1 MSTRDAALPL
11 TVTGQLET
19 QPPVLSRGRVRA
31 LLAGFAGAHFAHH
44 VSNSLLNPLLP
55 PIRDTF
61 NLGYG
66 EAGLLVSAFS
76 WAIGISNAPVG
87 YLSDRVGALR
97 VIVGGLLLT
106 GMLAAVL
113 SFADAYW
120 QLLLILALLGIVAAS
135 YHAPAASMIAHAFPA
150 NVRGGAMGLHITG
163 GHLSFFATPLVASGL
178 MAAGGTWRTP
188 FLWFAFAPILAGC
201 VIWMLAPRTAAS
213 DGHAHGDTSRF
224 GVFREVWGVARL
236 IGPLLS
242 ASVLFQMLYAAFL
255 AFFSLYLVD
264 VRGLPVPVAAAI
276 YGVPQLVGMA
286 GAPLGGYL
294 SDRWGRR
301 NVMVLGMVLLGP
313 SLFLMTLTP
322 LELIVIPMGIVG
334 LAAAMRQTVTEV
346 LVMDTAPEHR
356 RATVLGSYYMLSQ
369 ELGGFAAPLM
379 GLAAAT
385 VGLGMA
391 FSGATL
397 LLAGL
402 SVVVLAVFRR
412 F

>member
-1 MSTRDAALPL
+1 MTTQDAALPL
-11 TVTGQLET
+11 AGSTHLER
-19 QPPVLSRGRVRA
+19 QPPPLSKGRVRA
-31 LLAGFAGAHFAHH
+31 LLGGFAGAHFAHH

-61 NLGYG
+61 SLGYG

-106 GMLAAVL
+106 GVLAAIL
-113 SFADAYW
+113 SLADAYW
-120 QLLLILALLGIVAAS
+120 QLLLILALLGVVAAS
-135 YHAPAASMIAHAFPA
+135 YHAPAASMIAQAFPP

-188 FLWFAFAPILAGC
+188 FLWFAFAPILAGV
-201 VIWMLAPRTAAS
+201 VIWLLAPRTSAAS
-213 DGHAHGDTSRF
+213 HPRGDASRF

-242 ASVLFQMLYAAFL
+242 ASVMFQMLYAAFL

-264 VRGLPVPVAAAI
+264 VRGLPVPMAAAI

-313 SLFLMTLTP
+313 SLFLMTVTP
-322 LELIVIPMGIVG
+322 LELIVLPMGLVG

-379 GLAAAT
+379 GVAAAAF
-385 VGLGMA
+385 GLGAA
-391 FSGATL
+391 FSGATF
-397 LLAGL
+397 LLAAL
-402 SVVVLAVFRR
+402 STLVLVIFRR

>member
-11 TVTGQLET
+11 IGATQLENR
-19 QPPVLSRGRVRA
+19 PPPLSKGRVRA

-61 NLGYG
+61 GLGYG

-87 YLSDRVGALR
+87 YLSDRIGAMR
-97 VIVGGLLLT
+97 VIVGGLFLT
-106 GMLAAVL
+106 GMLAAML
-113 SFADAYW
+113 SFAGAYW
-120 QLLLILALLGIVAAS
+120 QLLILLALLGIVAAS
-135 YHAPAASMIAHAFPA
+135 YHAPAASMIAQAFPPS
-150 NVRGGAMGLHITG
+150 VRGGAMGLHITG

-201 VIWMLAPRTAAS
+201 VIWMLAPRTPVTHT
-213 DGHAHGDTSRF
+213 HAHGDTSRF

-242 ASVLFQMLYAAFL
+242 ASVVFQMLYAAFL

-264 VRGLPVPVAAAI
+264 VRGLPVPMAAAI

-313 SLFLMTLTP
+313 SLFLMTVTP
-322 LELIVIPMGIVG
+322 LELIVIPMGLVG

-379 GLAAAT
+379 GVAAAAF
-385 VGLGMA
+385 GLGAA
-391 FSGATL
+391 FSGATV
-397 LLAGL
+397 LLAAL
-402 SVVVLAVFRR
+402 SVVVLVVFRR

>member
-1 MSTRDAALPL
+1 MSTQDAALPL
-11 TVTGQLET
+11 AGSTQLET
-19 QPPVLSRGRVRA
+19 QPPPLSKGRVRA
-31 LLAGFAGAHFAHH
+31 LLGGFAGAHFAHH

-61 NLGYG
+61 SLGYG

-106 GMLAAVL
+106 GVLAAIL

-120 QLLLILALLGIVAAS
+120 QLLLILALLGVVAAS
-135 YHAPAASMIAHAFPA
+135 YHAPAASMIAQAFPP

-188 FLWFAFAPILAGC
+188 FLWFAFAPMLAGI
-201 VIWMLAPRTAAS
+201 VIWLLAPRTSTATS
-213 DGHAHGDTSRF
+213 HSHGDASRF

-242 ASVLFQMLYAAFL
+242 ASVVFQMLYAAFL

-264 VRGLPVPVAAAI
+264 VRGLPAPIAAAI

-313 SLFLMTLTP
+313 SLFLMTVTP
-322 LELIVIPMGIVG
+322 LELIVLPMGLVG

-379 GLAAAT
+379 GLAAAAF
-385 VGLGMA
+385 GLGVA
-391 FSGATL
+391 FSGATT
-397 LLAGL
+397 LLAAL
-402 SVVVLAVFRR
+402 SVVVLLVFRR

>member
-11 TVTGQLET
+11 TGSAQLENQ
-19 QPPVLSRGRVRA
+19 QPPLSKGRVRA
-31 LLAGFAGAHFAHH
+31 LLGGFAGAHFAHH

-61 NLGYG
+61 SLGYG

-97 VIVGGLLLT
+97 VIVGGLFLT
-106 GMLAAVL
+106 GILAAVL
-113 SFADAYW
+113 SFAGAYW
-120 QLLLILALLGIVAAS
+120 QLLVLLALLGIVAAS
-135 YHAPAASMIAHAFPA
+135 YHAPAASMIAQAFPS
-150 NVRGGAMGLHITG
+150 NVRGSAMGLHITG
-163 GHLSFFATPLVASGL
+163 GHLSFFATPLVASVL

-201 VIWMLAPRTAAS
+201 VIWLLAPRTAVTNTH
-213 DGHAHGDTSRF
+213 GHGDTSRF

-242 ASVLFQMLYAAFL
+242 ASVVFQMLYAAFL

-264 VRGLPVPVAAAI
+264 ERGLPAPMAAAI
-276 YGVPQLVGMA
+276 YGVPQLIGMA

-301 NVMVLGMVLLGP
+301 NVMVLGMVLMGP
-313 SLFLMTLTP
+313 SLFLMTITP
-322 LELIVIPMGIVG
+322 LELIVIPMGLVG

-379 GLAAAT
+379 GLAAVAF
-385 VGLGMA
+385 GLAAA
-391 FSGATL
+391 FSGATM
-397 LLAGL
+397 LLAAL
-402 SVVVLAVFRR
+402 SVVVLLVFRR
-412 F
+412 

>member
-1 MSTRDAALPL
+1 
-11 TVTGQLET
+11 
-19 QPPVLSRGRVRA
+19 
-31 LLAGFAGAHFAHH
+31 

-61 NLGYG
+61 SLGYG

-106 GMLAAVL
+106 GVLAAIL

-120 QLLLILALLGIVAAS
+120 QLLLTLALLGIVAAS
-135 YHAPAASMIAHAFPA
+135 YHAPAASMIAQAFPT

-188 FLWFAFAPILAGC
+188 FLWFAFAPILAG
-201 VIWMLAPRTAAS
+201 VIIWLLAPRTPVTNA
-213 DGHAHGDTSRF
+213 HAHGDTSRF

-242 ASVLFQMLYAAFL
+242 ASVVFQMLYAAFL

-264 VRGLPVPVAAAI
+264 VRGLPAAMAVAI

-313 SLFLMTLTP
+313 SLFLMTVTP
-322 LELIVIPMGIVG
+322 LELIVVPMGLVG

-346 LVMDTAPEHR
+346 LVMDTAPVHR

-379 GLAAAT
+379 GVAAAAF
-385 VGLGMA
+385 GLGAA
-391 FSGATL
+391 FSGATF
-397 LLAGL
+397 LLAAL
-402 SVVVLAVFRR
+402 SVVVLLVFRR